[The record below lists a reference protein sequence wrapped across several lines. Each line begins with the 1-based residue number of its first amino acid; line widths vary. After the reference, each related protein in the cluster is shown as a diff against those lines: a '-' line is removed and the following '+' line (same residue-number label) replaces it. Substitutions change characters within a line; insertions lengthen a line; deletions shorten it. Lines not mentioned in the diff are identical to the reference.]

1 VDAEQVTPVVIA
13 GGGLVGSLVAFLFAQ
28 QRPDVAVK
36 VVEPQADGPVPDKRT
51 IALAAATVDL
61 LRAQGIWQELSANG
75 ATQAQ
80 AIEHIHVSDRGYLG
94 ATRLHAEQEGV
105 AALGYVIPAAAL
117 NRALYDRLQQLPNVE
132 WLAGSQ
138 VIGLQQQQQHCTV
151 TLQTPTGEQELNAQ
165 LVVGADG
172 QRSFVREQLGIGV
185 QETDYGQVGII
196 ANIDLDRPLDGWAY
210 ERFTETG
217 PLALLPLPKQQAS
230 LVWSVAEDQ
239 ADAVLALPDDEFLAQ
254 LQRAFGYRAGRFTG
268 VGQRLQFPLRLHL
281 AERSVAHRAVL
292 IGNASHTLHPIAGQG
307 FNLGVRDAI
316 CLSEQLAKA
325 EDFGSYA
332 TLAAYWR
339 EREDDYKNIIG
350 LTDMLVR
357 GFSNHHWPLTK
368 LRNLALLGLDALP
381 PLRQAFARQTM
392 GLAPLARRSSLQ
404 KNEGEQS

>member
-1 VDAEQVTPVVIA
+1 MDAKQVTPVVIA
-13 GGGLVGSLVAFLFAQ
+13 GGGLVGSLMAFLFAQ
-28 QRPDVAVK
+28 QRPDVVVK

-61 LRAQGIWQELSANG
+61 LNAQGIWQELTDEAE
-75 ATQAQ
+75 
-80 AIEHIHVSDRGYLG
+80 AIKHIHVSDRGYLG

-105 AALGYVIPAAAL
+105 AALGYVVPAAAL
-117 NRALYDRLQQLPNVE
+117 NKALYDRLQALPKVE

-138 VIGLQQQQQHCTV
+138 VTGLEQQQQHCNV
-151 TLQTPTGEQELNAQ
+151 TLQTPNGEQQLKAQ

-172 QRSFVREQLGIGV
+172 QRSFIREQLGIGV
-185 QETDYGQVGII
+185 QTTDYGQVGII
-196 ANIDLDRPLDGWAY
+196 ANISLDKPLAGWAY

-217 PLALLPLPKQQAS
+217 PLALLPLPNQQAS
-230 LVWSVAEDQ
+230 LVWSVHEDQ
-239 ADAVLALPDDEFLAQ
+239 AEAVLALPDDEFLAQ
-254 LQRAFGYRAGRFTG
+254 LQHAFGYRAGRFTG

-316 CLSEQLAKA
+316 CLSEQLAQA
-325 EDFGSYA
+325 DDLGSYA

-368 LRNLALLGLDALP
+368 FRNLALLGLDVLP
-381 PLRQAFARQTM
+381 PLRQVFARQTM
-392 GLAPLARRSSLQ
+392 GLAPLARRGGVS
-404 KNEGEQS
+404 

>member
-1 VDAEQVTPVVIA
+1 MDAKQVTPVVIA
-13 GGGLVGSLVAFLFAQ
+13 GGGLVGSLMAFLFAQ
-28 QRPDVAVK
+28 QRPDVVVK

-61 LRAQGIWQELSANG
+61 LNGQGIWHDLA
-75 ATQAQ
+75 AQ
-80 AIEHIHVSDRGYLG
+80 AEAIRHIHVSDRGYLG

-105 AALGYVIPAAAL
+105 AALGYVVPAAAL
-117 NRALYDRLQQLPNVE
+117 NKALYERIQSLPNVE
-132 WLAGSQ
+132 WLAGSK
-138 VIGLQQQQQHCTV
+138 VAGLEQQQDDCIV
-151 TLQTPTGEQELNAQ
+151 TLETPRGEQQLQAQ

-172 QRSFVREQLGIGV
+172 QRSFIREQLGIGV
-185 QETDYGQVGII
+185 KTTDYGQVGII
-196 ANIDLDRPLDGWAY
+196 ANIDLDKPLEGWAY

-217 PLALLPLPKQQAS
+217 PLALLPLPNQRAS
-230 LVWSVAEDQ
+230 LVWSVDEEQAE
-239 ADAVLALPDDEFLAQ
+239 AVLALSDNEFLAQ
-254 LQRAFGYRAGRFTG
+254 LQSAFGYRAGRFTG

-316 CLSEQLAKA
+316 CLSDQLARA
-325 EDFGSYA
+325 ADFGSYA

-339 EREDDYKNIIG
+339 EREQDYNNIIG
-350 LTDMLVR
+350 LTDLLVR

-368 LRNLALLGLDALP
+368 FRNLALLGLDALP

-392 GLAPLARRSSLQ
+392 GLAPLARRASSLQ
-404 KNEGEQS
+404 IEKGERS